1 MKLSEIVSRKGL
13 NEMDIG
19 AGRGGPAAKLSN
31 FAPHPFVVD
40 GIPCNSMEG
49 FLQSLKFKN
58 PEMQKE
64 VCKLVGRAAKFKGK
78 KKKWWRDQTLWW
90 RGNPID
96 RHSKEYQGLLD
107 MAFEALSKNSGFQRA
122 LLASRDATFTHSIG
136 KNDPSSTVLTVREF
150 TGRLTRIREQLK
162 KENK

>member
-1 MKLSEIVSRKGL
+1 MKLYEIVSKIGL
-13 NEMDIG
+13 NELDIG
-19 AGRGGPAAKLSN
+19 AGKGGPAARLSN

-40 GIPCNSMEG
+40 GVACNSMEG

-64 VCKLVGRAAKFKGK
+64 VCTLVGKKAKFKGK

-90 RGNPID
+90 RGNPIN

-107 MAFEALSKNSGFQRA
+107 MAFEELAKNTGFQKA
-122 LLASRDATFTHSIG
+122 LLATNDAVLTHSIG
-136 KNDPSSTVLTVREF
+136 KRDASRTVLTTQEF
-150 TGRLTRIREQLK
+150 ISRLTQIREQLK

>member
-1 MKLSEIVSRKGL
+1 MKLSEIVNQSEIK
-13 NEMDIG
+13 EMDIG
-19 AGRGGPAAKLSN
+19 AGNGGAAARLSN

-64 VCKLVGRAAKFKGK
+64 VCKLVGLKAKFKGK

-96 RHSKEYQGLLD
+96 RHSSEYQGLLD
-107 MAFEALSKNSGFQRA
+107 MAFDALAENSKFQKT
-122 LLASRDATFTHSIG
+122 LLSTGNAVFTHSIG
-136 KNDPSSTVLTVREF
+136 KNDESKTVLTTREF
-150 TGRLTRIREQLK
+150 VSRLTRIRKRLQDK
-162 KENK
+162 IT